1 MLLRENGRQIDPVS
15 EASTHW
21 STATEQPFTSVLDR
35 NVHILLAH
43 IAAIEREVRALGGGD
58 NMIAAM
64 CEPYH
69 DLLKSINAEEYPLA
83 KAIEEA
89 DLPLQ
94 RERVSIVGEV
104 REMDLDARRF
114 EPRHIENLRTNELRC
129 VYQQI
134 SDGEAAE
141 WLNKQVEV
149 TGTILRGGN
158 DASKLLA
165 VDSVVILK

>member
-1 MLLRENGRQIDPVS
+1 MNNTMAQTITG
-15 EASTHW
+15 
-21 STATEQPFTSVLDR
+21 VLDR
-35 NVHILLAH
+35 KVHILLAH

-58 NMIAAM
+58 EMIAAM

-69 DLLKSINAEEYPLA
+69 DLLRSVYTEEYPIA
-83 KAIEEA
+83 KAIEES
-89 DLPLQ
+89 DLSLQ
-94 RERVSIVGEV
+94 QERVSIVGEV

-114 EPRHIENLRTNELRC
+114 ELRHIENMRTNELRC

-149 TGTILRGGN
+149 TGTVVSGGN
-158 DASKLLA
+158 GISKLLA

>member
-1 MLLRENGRQIDPVS
+1 MNN
-15 EASTHW
+15 
-21 STATEQPFTSVLDR
+21 ATEQTFTSVLDR
-35 NVHILLAH
+35 KVHILLAH

-58 NMIAAM
+58 EMIAAM

-69 DLLKSINAEEYPLA
+69 DLLKSIYTEEYPIA
-83 KAIEEA
+83 KAIEES

-94 RERVSIVGEV
+94 QERISIVGEV

-114 EPRHIENLRTNELRC
+114 ELRHIENLRTNELRC
-129 VYQQI
+129 VYRQI
-134 SDGEAAE
+134 SDGEAAQ
-141 WLNKQVEV
+141 WLNKHVEV

-158 DASKLLA
+158 GISKLLA

>member
-1 MLLRENGRQIDPVS
+1 
-15 EASTHW
+15 
-21 STATEQPFTSVLDR
+21 
-35 NVHILLAH
+35 
-43 IAAIEREVRALGGGD
+43 
-58 NMIAAM
+58 MIAAV

-69 DLLKSINAEEYPLA
+69 DLLKSIYAEEYPLA

-94 RERVSIVGEV
+94 QERVSIVGEV

-114 EPRHIENLRTNELRC
+114 DLRHIENLRTNELRR

-141 WLNKQVEV
+141 WLNKRVEA
-149 TGTILRGGN
+149 G
-158 DASKLLA
+158 
-165 VDSVVILK
+165 